1 MKIADVNIELSYVF
15 ATTQVYENS
24 YVSYFQSLRI
34 NQDFLLAIK
43 CDKYIK
49 VLIELMRQ

>member
-1 MKIADVNIELSYVF
+1 METNF
-15 ATTQVYENS
+15 ATTEVCVNS

-34 NQDFLLAIK
+34 NQAFLLAIT

-49 VLIELMRQ
+49 VLIELMIQ